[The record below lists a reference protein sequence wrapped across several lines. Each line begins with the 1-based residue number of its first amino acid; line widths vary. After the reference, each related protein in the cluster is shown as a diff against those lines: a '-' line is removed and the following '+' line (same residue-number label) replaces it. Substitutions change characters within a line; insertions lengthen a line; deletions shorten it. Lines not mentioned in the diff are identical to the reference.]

1 MTKSL
6 LEAVEAICN
15 VDVDAVDPAVAQAMP
30 FKPHNQTSNQ
40 VICSDTMVRPENHDL
55 LLSMVKKYGS
65 QGWEEVFNRVLF
77 QMVQFCAN
85 SIANITNRVL
95 VQVSPSRVYDTEKVL
110 EQCYAFDRA
119 FQDVGIGRD
128 RYAIKISTNGPA
140 MVAAAKLNKEGIR
153 ILGTSLFSLP
163 QAISASQAGCL
174 YISPYFNEVAAYA
187 DDSLIFKGEDPA
199 IGHPMAPRLIHI
211 LEAYTQLY
219 QETKKEQPV
228 IVIASNANIGE
239 VLATAE
245 LGCQHI
251 TILAHHMKELQKT
264 PLDATALKKYPFL
277 ASPPAK
283 KQDPYYANLTT
294 PARLQVHS
302 KSDPMAGPNWDGK
315 LADIHADYLAT
326 GGKLLSEAME
336 VDTAVVKKMKDVLSA
351 FNGGDAKA
359 KAAIEAEL
367 ARL

>member
-1 MTKSL
+1 
-6 LEAVEAICN
+6 
-15 VDVDAVDPAVAQAMP
+15 
-30 FKPHNQTSNQ
+30 
-40 VICSDTMVRPENHDL
+40 
-55 LLSMVKKYGS
+55 
-65 QGWEEVFNRVLF
+65 
-77 QMVQFCAN
+77 
-85 SIANITNRVL
+85 
-95 VQVSPSRVYDTEKVL
+95 
-110 EQCYAFDRA
+110 
-119 FQDVGIGRD
+119 
-128 RYAIKISTNGPA
+128 

-163 QAISASQAGCL
+163 QAVAASQAGCL
-174 YISPYFNEVAAYA
+174 YISPYFIEVAAYA
-187 DDSLIFKGEDPA
+187 DDSLMFKGKDPA

-251 TILAHHMKELQKT
+251 TILAHHMKELQETHPDSK
-264 PLDATALKKYPFL
+264 ALEKYPFL

-283 KQDPYYANLTT
+283 KQHPYYANLMT
-294 PARLQVHS
+294 PARSQIHS

-315 LADIHADYLAT
+315 LPDIHADYLAN
-326 GGKLLSEAME
+326 GGKLLSEAVE
-336 VDTAVVKKMKDVLSA
+336 ADAAVVKKMKDVLGA